1 MFGCANIRNLILFVG
16 VLVKEIFLPQ
26 LNIISNIL
34 LNNFLIILK
43 KKNPSKNLN
52 MSDKLRRV
60 VFYSIND
67 LSAGINLKSAEE
79 IIKNLDENKILNIND
94 ILELYN
100 IQLYFDNDLRLNSWT
115 DEIFFN
121 YKDLTKKFDQIIK
134 NFFLQIDNSNI
145 DNFIYDIDFN
155 YTKHF
160 LNLFNKYNTFKKTDY
175 NKIAKLIE
183 KRSFIFNEI
192 LTNKETVNYYSANI
206 ANHFEKNP
214 ITAEIILSFNEEKSL
229 EKKETIFFPKALN
242 NDKIELIINNYIAT
256 EKPNLNYL
264 NLIINSK
271 NLKLSDKTRFKAAKK
286 EKEITT
292 EYFSKNSGI
301 SYGVEVSISKD
312 QMEPKKEEYD
322 IAKNRI
328 VHSYSSTYLD
338 SSKEFTSIFKNFI
351 LLFEFI
357 NFQGCINLVKRNSE
371 IDTLEKVF
379 MRSNGEYLKYTKF
392 NQKEF
397 LSNAQLM
404 LYKYYLK
411 KKNIDLENVLKF
423 IVSDTFT
430 KVYEINNLKIN
441 FPSKETAYFE
451 KVRILAPELEFLLKQ
466 YKAFIDDGEIDFE
479 LLQFNSS
486 PLYFSTVKSG
496 LSVKYVYGFKDDFLR
511 INNCLFSSQLSLAY
525 IEPFKSKYNNLHDLL
540 LHENVAYNSFENFQ
554 KNHIDFLIEKKVI
567 FINKKNN
574 LELDSIM
581 SLIFSCLHYQE
592 VISFWHFPYLIREK
606 LIELKE
612 KNILEFDNSL
622 FTREEMSYFN
632 YNLNKKEHTNG
643 LDLRNKYAHGSN
655 SHSEEVQ
662 ESDYNI
668 ILKILILILLKI
680 EDDRMLLKKQTH

>member
-1 MFGCANIRNLILFVG
+1 
-16 VLVKEIFLPQ
+16 
-26 LNIISNIL
+26 
-34 LNNFLIILK
+34 
-43 KKNPSKNLN
+43 

-67 LSAGINLKSAEE
+67 LSAGINLKTAEE
-79 IIKNLDENKILNIND
+79 IIKNFDENKTLNIND

-271 NLKLSDKTRFKAAKK
+271 NLKLSDKTKFKAAKK

-441 FPSKETAYFE
+441 FPSKETGYFE

-466 YKAFIDDGEIDFE
+466 YKAFIEDGEIDFE

-540 LHENVAYNSFENFQ
+540 LHENVTYNSFENFQ

-680 EDDRMLLKKQTH
+680 EDDRMLLKKQTN